1 MSVSGLTATDPR
13 TGTGSMVNLSV
24 IRTMVNES
32 QRRGNSDHN
41 LNSPKIC
48 YLTES
53 YPGSHTPQ
61 GRVTAMSQHISI
73 PHARITAV
81 SQQVSRN
88 PALNVPTVNNPSF
101 FQNYFE
107 NHAHAAHHPSSLD
120 SPSLSQ
126 TIPGYSPAH
135 LQYQDERNRWAA
147 MAYKTPSGQIPLR
160 AQARKEV
167 RVLFQ
172 LSHQLLSGKVE
183 KVTVISFQSV
193 LHSFL
198 KLISTRQ

>member
-13 TGTGSMVNLSV
+13 TGPGSMVNLSV

-32 QRRGNSDHN
+32 QRQGNSDHN

-53 YPGSHTPQ
+53 YTGSHTPQ

-88 PALNVPTVNNPSF
+88 PALNVPTVNNPLF

-107 NHAHAAHHPSSLD
+107 NHAHAAHHHSSLG
-120 SPSLSQ
+120 SLSLSQ
-126 TIPGYSPAH
+126 TIPRYSPAH
-135 LQYQDERNRWAA
+135 LQYKDERNCWAA
-147 MAYKTPSGQIPLR
+147 MAYKTPSGQIPLH

-172 LSHQLLSGKVE
+172 LSHQLLSGKV
-183 KVTVISFQSV
+183 
-193 LHSFL
+193 
-198 KLISTRQ
+198 